1 MVKTG
6 TLMCYGET
14 SEGEQRQRFVERLAL
29 QPELAD
35 FPRCLRLFLAGL
47 PEFDARQPDATA
59 LDTLPNTPGCMV
71 RWSSLLTVIMNRP
84 GGVVAQVLYVTF
96 LAGSNGSCS

>member
-29 QPELAD
+29 QPEFD
-35 FPRCLRLFLAGL
+35 GFPRCLFLAGL
-47 PEFDARQPDATA
+47 LEFDVRQPDAIA
-59 LDTLPNTPGCMV
+59 LDTLPNTPRCMV
-71 RWSSLLTVIMNRP
+71 RWSSLLTVTMNQP
-84 GGVVAQVLYVTF
+84 GSVVSQVRYVTF
-96 LAGSNGSCS
+96 LACSNGGCS